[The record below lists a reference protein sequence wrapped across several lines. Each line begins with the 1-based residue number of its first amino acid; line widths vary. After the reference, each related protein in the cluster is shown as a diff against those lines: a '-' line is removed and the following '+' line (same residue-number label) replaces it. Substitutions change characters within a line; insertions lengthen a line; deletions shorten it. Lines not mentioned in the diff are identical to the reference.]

1 MLTLITW
8 QRWHLPGFCS
18 VNCNTGPPAA
28 FHPSLCTLWRE
39 VPVCS
44 PRLRNRDS
52 GSRASRVENL
62 HQLFGFLLHGRCVL
76 LATPRPP
83 LPFLCLFSS
92 LYMSVRTCGCLFY
105 SLGYNAALFRSDGS
119 SFGHWELCFWLLWPF
134 CILSCFTWKP
144 CLSSG
149 APGPLPA
156 SGVCLSSLCPEWSSD
171 RSHAQRSGRSGLAST
186 QLTSSPHLCDSCF
199 RNEIY
204 YESLANRVVKIKR
217 M

>member
-1 MLTLITW
+1 MLILITW

-18 VNCNTGPPAA
+18 VNCNTGPPV

-44 PRLRNRDS
+44 PRLRNRIQAPGPRGWRIHINYLDFS
-52 GSRASRVENL
+52 CMGDVSASPPP
-62 HQLFGFLLHGRCVL
+62 
-76 LATPRPP
+76 TP

-92 LYMSVRTCGCLFY
+92 LYMSVWTCGCLFY

-134 CILSCFTWKP
+134 SILSCFTWKF

-156 SGVCLSSLCPEWSSD
+156 SGVCLSSFVPWVEQWQITCSEVWALRIGFDSAD
-171 RSHAQRSGRSGLAST
+171 FVSGMKFTMNL
-186 QLTSSPHLCDSCF
+186 
-199 RNEIY
+199 
-204 YESLANRVVKIKR
+204 
-217 M
+217 